1 MLGNREILL
10 YWMRCSLRRSLKQL
24 RSSTRLYEALADRE
38 RSEPSR
44 TLYQLLAAHQRGRA
58 ARKLSKLFSLGA
70 RVPPERDLLVA
81 RAWRQLLVMC
91 GPRIAVRWIEWRENH
106 ELALIISVIAVVTR
120 LTGD

>member
-10 YWMRCSLRRSLKQL
+10 YWMRCSLRRSLKHL
-24 RSSTRLYEALADRE
+24 RSSARLYEALAGRE
-38 RSEPSR
+38 RNEPSR
-44 TLYQLLAAHQRGRA
+44 TLYQLLAAQQRNRA

-70 RVPPERDLLVA
+70 RLPPDRDLLVA

-91 GPRIAVRWIEWRENH
+91 GSRITVRWIEWRENH